1 MEWQKLAFFV
11 HCFVSTCL
19 ANQPTTVL
27 KLGLRKIGKFDK
39 IFFAFFWFIL
49 PRATYL
55 PIQVF
60 KTSLRHLLS
69 INMLK
74 LKKTTFNNFE
84 LWNWN
89 NRLCRCDAAGRAA
102 AAAARFYLFKK
113 KAPFATITASVM
125 KSSFLA
131 ASPASKKGSPIK

>member
-1 MEWQKLAFFV
+1 MEWQKLALFV
-11 HCFVSTCL
+11 HCFVSECL

-89 NRLCRCDAAGRAA
+89 NRLCRCDVAGRAVA
-102 AAAARFYLFKK
+102 AAAARFYEFKI
-113 KAPFATITASVM
+113 KAPFEVSELNILFVIS
-125 KSSFLA
+125 
-131 ASPASKKGSPIK
+131 IHNI